1 MADERIIEAENMPG
15 EDPSYDRAIRP
26 RTLAEYV
33 GQTRVRE
40 QMEIF
45 ISAAKERKEA
55 MDHVLIFGQP
65 GLGKTTLSNIIAQ
78 ELGVNIRQTSGPVLE
93 KAGDLAEI
101 LTNLEENDVLF
112 VD

>member
-15 EDPSYDRAIRP
+15 EDPSSDRAIRP

-45 ISAAKERKEA
+45 ISAAK
-55 MDHVLIFGQP
+55 
-65 GLGKTTLSNIIAQ
+65 
-78 ELGVNIRQTSGPVLE
+78 
-93 KAGDLAEI
+93 
-101 LTNLEENDVLF
+101 
-112 VD
+112 